1 MNKGLY
7 YNIVIPVK
15 DKSSSLQDLQDLIK
29 YMYIDQERKRKT
41 KWLNQYLGNVIQALC
56 EVRGQQPYFL
66 EKNQTLPKALDQN
79 LGQSPSQSP
88 SQPVYLYNMLYYQ
101 NERGFQALCMW
112 APNNSFMTIHETCL
126 DAEIK

>member
-56 EVRGQQPYFL
+56 EVRGQQPYFP
-66 EKNQTLPKALDQN
+66 EKNQTLPKA
-79 LGQSPSQSP
+79 
-88 SQPVYLYNMLYYQ
+88 
-101 NERGFQALCMW
+101 
-112 APNNSFMTIHETCL
+112 
-126 DAEIK
+126 

>member
-41 KWLNQYLGNVIQALC
+41 K
-56 EVRGQQPYFL
+56 
-66 EKNQTLPKALDQN
+66 
-79 LGQSPSQSP
+79 
-88 SQPVYLYNMLYYQ
+88 
-101 NERGFQALCMW
+101 
-112 APNNSFMTIHETCL
+112 
-126 DAEIK
+126 